1 MDHGAVILRFDDVS
15 FDYGHLHPILE
26 EASFSIRENAKLT
39 IVGQNGAGKST
50 IFKMMT
56 GELKPTDGEIH
67 LKRKAT
73 IGIAKQV
80 VSPEDLERNVQEF
93 FEHAFDEK
101 KYDIERDISRVLD
114 VVNLVAP
121 RDKKIAAF
129 SGGQKARLLLA
140 YAIIQEPDILLLDEP
155 TNNLDKEGIDHLT
168 GFLVMYPKTCI
179 VISHDADFLNSFT
192 HGVLHLDQHTK
203 TVQQYVGDYFD
214 VVEEIEKQGA
224 AAVSK
229 IQNLNNHGVKIIAEK
244 VETHEQF
251 ERFKDMGV
259 KLFQGYFLARPE
271 MIRHRDLNASLHS
284 VTELVSL
291 SNSPNFDV
299 KEVTKVIEHDVGL
312 AYKLMRFVN
321 NPLINKRQKI
331 ESLQH
336 ALNYMGHI
344 EIKKFIALLAL
355 ANLRGEKPGELLI
368 QSLVRARFC
377 SLMSVELE
385 LPENPPSSFLLGLF
399 SMLDALL
406 DQPMES
412 LVQKLPVGEELQDA
426 LCRKNTDSN
435 MGLQLRA
442 CFAFEEANWDEIDY
456 IAEEFEIT
464 GERLYTLY
472 YEAMHWAQNMS
483 TSLI

>member
-1 MDHGAVILRFDDVS
+1 
-15 FDYGHLHPILE
+15 
-26 EASFSIRENAKLT
+26 
-39 IVGQNGAGKST
+39 
-50 IFKMMT
+50 
-56 GELKPTDGEIH
+56 
-67 LKRKAT
+67 
-73 IGIAKQV
+73 
-80 VSPEDLERNVQEF
+80 
-93 FEHAFDEK
+93 
-101 KYDIERDISRVLD
+101 
-114 VVNLVAP
+114 
-121 RDKKIAAF
+121 
-129 SGGQKARLLLA
+129 
-140 YAIIQEPDILLLDEP
+140 
-155 TNNLDKEGIDHLT
+155 
-168 GFLVMYPKTCI
+168 
-179 VISHDADFLNSFT
+179 
-192 HGVLHLDQHTK
+192 
-203 TVQQYVGDYFD
+203 
-214 VVEEIEKQGA
+214 
-224 AAVSK
+224 
-229 IQNLNNHGVKIIAEK
+229 
-244 VETHEQF
+244 
-251 ERFKDMGV
+251 
-259 KLFQGYFLARPE
+259 
-271 MIRHRDLNASLHS
+271 S

-299 KEVTKVIEHDVGL
+299 KEVTKVIERDVGL

-385 LPENPPSSFLLGLF
+385 LPENPPSSFILGLF

-412 LVQKLPVGEELQDA
+412 LVQKLPVGAELQDA
-426 LCRKNTDSN
+426 LCHKNKDSN

-442 CFAFEEANWDEIDY
+442 CYAFEEANWDEIDY
-456 IAEEFEIT
+456 IAAEFELT

>member
-1 MDHGAVILRFDDVS
+1 MFAYVARQAIYNVEKRVFAYELLFRDGDSNCFPDMSPDEATSNMIATS
-15 FDYGHLHPILE
+15 HL
-26 EASFSIRENAKLT
+26 S
-39 IVGQNGAGKST
+39 
-50 IFKMMT
+50 
-56 GELKPTDGEIH
+56 
-67 LKRKAT
+67 
-73 IGIAKQV
+73 IGIEDITFNKPAFINFHRDTLLYRFPSTLDPLSV
-80 VSPEDLERNVQEF
+80 VIEIVETVEVNDELVQACKHIRNLGYQL
-93 FEHAFDEK
+93 ALDD
-101 KYDIERDISRVLD
+101 YDFGARWD
-114 VVNLVAP
+114 V
-121 RDKKIAAF
+121 
-129 SGGQKARLLLA
+129 
-140 YAIIQEPDILLLDEP
+140 
-155 TNNLDKEGIDHLT
+155 
-168 GFLVMYPKTCI
+168 FLPFV
-179 VISHDADFLNSFT
+179 
-192 HGVLHLDQHTK
+192 
-203 TVQQYVGDYFD
+203 DYIK
-214 VVEEIEKQGA
+214 VEVEEIEKQGA
-224 AAVSK
+224 AAVAK

-377 SLMSVELE
+377 SLISVELE

>member
-1 MDHGAVILRFDDVS
+1 MFAYVARQAIYNVEKRVFAYELLFRDGDSNCFPDMSPDEATSNMIATS
-15 FDYGHLHPILE
+15 HL
-26 EASFSIRENAKLT
+26 S
-39 IVGQNGAGKST
+39 
-50 IFKMMT
+50 
-56 GELKPTDGEIH
+56 
-67 LKRKAT
+67 
-73 IGIAKQV
+73 IGIEDITFNKPAFINFHRDTLLYRFPSTLDPLSV
-80 VSPEDLERNVQEF
+80 VIEIVETVEVNDELVQACKHIRNLGYQL
-93 FEHAFDEK
+93 ALDD
-101 KYDIERDISRVLD
+101 YDFGSRWD
-114 VVNLVAP
+114 V
-121 RDKKIAAF
+121 
-129 SGGQKARLLLA
+129 
-140 YAIIQEPDILLLDEP
+140 
-155 TNNLDKEGIDHLT
+155 
-168 GFLVMYPKTCI
+168 FLPFV
-179 VISHDADFLNSFT
+179 
-192 HGVLHLDQHTK
+192 
-203 TVQQYVGDYFD
+203 DYIK
-214 VVEEIEKQGA
+214 VEVEEIEKQGP
-224 AAVSK
+224 AAVAK
-229 IQNLNNHGVKIIAEK
+229 IQQLNSHGIKIIAEK

-299 KEVTKVIEHDVGL
+299 KEVTKVIERDVGL

-385 LPENPPSSFLLGLF
+385 LPENPPSSFILGLF

-412 LVQKLPVGEELQDA
+412 LVQKLPVGAELQDA
-426 LCRKNTDSN
+426 LCHKNKDSN

-442 CFAFEEANWDEIDY
+442 CYAFEEANWDEIDY
-456 IAEEFEIT
+456 IAAEFELT

>member
-1 MDHGAVILRFDDVS
+1 MFAYVARQAIYNVEKRVFAYELLFRDGDSNCFPDMSPDEATSNMIATS
-15 FDYGHLHPILE
+15 HL
-26 EASFSIRENAKLT
+26 S
-39 IVGQNGAGKST
+39 
-50 IFKMMT
+50 
-56 GELKPTDGEIH
+56 
-67 LKRKAT
+67 
-73 IGIAKQV
+73 IGIEDITFNKPAFINFHRDTLLYRFPSTLDPLSV
-80 VSPEDLERNVQEF
+80 VIEIVETVEVNDELVQACKHIRNLGYQL
-93 FEHAFDEK
+93 ALDD
-101 KYDIERDISRVLD
+101 YDFGARWD
-114 VVNLVAP
+114 V
-121 RDKKIAAF
+121 
-129 SGGQKARLLLA
+129 
-140 YAIIQEPDILLLDEP
+140 
-155 TNNLDKEGIDHLT
+155 
-168 GFLVMYPKTCI
+168 FLPFV
-179 VISHDADFLNSFT
+179 
-192 HGVLHLDQHTK
+192 
-203 TVQQYVGDYFD
+203 DYIK
-214 VVEEIEKQGA
+214 VEVEEIEKQGA
-224 AAVSK
+224 AAVAK